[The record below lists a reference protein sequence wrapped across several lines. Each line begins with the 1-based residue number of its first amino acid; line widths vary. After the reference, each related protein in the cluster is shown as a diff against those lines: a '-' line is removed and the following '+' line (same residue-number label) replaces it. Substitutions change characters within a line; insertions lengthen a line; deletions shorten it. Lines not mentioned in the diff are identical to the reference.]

1 VKFLGDTMRYE
12 YKVVFGSGY
21 SGMNE
26 YELNELGKV
35 GWELVAINMGRDH
48 DEPQTFFFKRVW
60 VAR

>member
-1 VKFLGDTMRYE
+1 MRYE